1 MLDDLD
7 RALLVALLERPRV
20 GLREHAR
27 TLGVAR
33 GTVQARFERLQE
45 AGVITGFA
53 PRVSP
58 AALGYGVLAFVTLHI
73 AQGRLDTV
81 AEQLASVPEVVEAH
95 SITGDGDL
103 WCRVVAQSNA
113 HLERVIQ
120 QLLAAPGVERTQSED
135 FADRAGAGAGAAPGA
150 GAPPRRRPSA
160 WGVLSPGRVPG
171 VRSASQWAG
180 RGIDIGVGA
189 RVPTRPGGAS

>member
-7 RALLVALLERPRV
+7 RALLVALLERPRA

-33 GTVQARFERLQE
+33 GTVQARFVRLQE
-45 AGVITGFA
+45 TGVITGFA

-73 AQGRLDTV
+73 AQGRLDAV
-81 AEQLASVPEVVEAH
+81 AEQLAAVPEVVEAH

-120 QLLAAPGVERTQSED
+120 QLLASSGVERTQSEISLTERVP
-135 FADRAGAGAGAAPGA
+135 ARVRPLVRALPRGGT
-150 GAPPRRRPSA
+150 RRREEP
-160 WGVLSPGRVPG
+160 
-171 VRSASQWAG
+171 
-180 RGIDIGVGA
+180 
-189 RVPTRPGGAS
+189 

>member
-1 MLDDLD
+1 MTLDDLD
-7 RALLVALLERPRV
+7 RALLLALLERPRV

-53 PRVSP
+53 PRIAP

-73 AQGRLDTV
+73 AQGRLDAV
-81 AEQLASVPEVVEAH
+81 AGHLASIPEVTEAH

-103 WCRVVAQSNA
+103 WVRVVARDNA
-113 HLERVIQ
+113 HLEQVIQ
-120 QLLAAPGVERTQSED
+120 GVLASPGVERTQSEISLTERVPARVLPLVRSLPR
-135 FADRAGAGAGAAPGA
+135 ADR
-150 GAPPRRRPSA
+150 R
-160 WGVLSPGRVPG
+160 
-171 VRSASQWAG
+171 
-180 RGIDIGVGA
+180 
-189 RVPTRPGGAS
+189 

>member
-1 MLDDLD
+1 MLSHWYSWTPDAPVEGGPLDQPATRCDPEVWRMLDDLD
-7 RALLVALLERPRV
+7 RSLLVALLERPRA

-33 GTVQARFERLQE
+33 GTVQARFVRLQE

-73 AQGRLDTV
+73 AQGRLDAV

-120 QLLAAPGVERTQSED
+120 QLLASSGVERTQSEISLTERVP
-135 FADRAGAGAGAAPGA
+135 ARVLPLVRALPRGG
-150 GAPPRRRPSA
+150 RRREES
-160 WGVLSPGRVPG
+160 
-171 VRSASQWAG
+171 
-180 RGIDIGVGA
+180 
-189 RVPTRPGGAS
+189 